1 MKTGVASILKNF
13 RLCNMA
19 CFCLIYQILAYENF
33 TYYFER
39 KVQAVYFKINFL
51 PCEVNENEQTYVYNL
66 YNNFNYI
73 NSLN

>member
-19 CFCLIYQILAYENF
+19 YFFLIYQILAYENF

-51 PCEVNENEQTYVYNL
+51 PCEVNENEQNICVQPLQYFRFSY
-66 YNNFNYI
+66 FH
-73 NSLN
+73 